1 VSRNAGA
8 TFSVC
13 LVSPVTWV
21 SGVHAGHPYGVHNL
35 PYGAVSYGDSPRL
48 VVRIGDLALDLAAAC
63 ERLLPELAPFV
74 SGPVLN
80 PLLAEPAA
88 TWRRLRVA
96 VRGWL
101 TDDSLRPVVEPLLR
115 PIGRTHLPFA
125 VGDYVDFYASE
136 HHASAI
142 GRIFRP
148 DSPALPEA
156 WKHLPIGYHGRAG
169 TVVVSGTP
177 IARPHGQ
184 RRVGSAIEVG
194 PSLRLDIEAEV
205 GFVLGAGT
213 RLGEPVA
220 LADAA
225 EHIFGVCLV
234 NDWSA
239 RDLQAFEY
247 VPLGPFLGKSFA
259 TSVSPWLVPLDAFE
273 NARTPP
279 PARDLALAS
288 YLDDAALPPWGLD
301 IALEVELNGSVVS
314 RPPFPAMYWTAA
326 QMLAHLTVN
335 GATIRPGDLFASGT
349 VSGPEPDQAGSLMEL
364 SQVGRTPIELP
375 GGVTRSFLEDGDE
388 VVIRGRVPAAPGR
401 PELGLGE
408 VTGVVVVTPR

>member
-1 VSRNAGA
+1 
-8 TFSVC
+8 
-13 LVSPVTWV
+13 VTWV
-21 SGVHAGHPYGVHNL
+21 PGVDAGHPYGVHNL
-35 PYGAVSYGDSPRL
+35 PYGAVSAGGGDPRL
-48 VVRIGDLALDLAAAC
+48 VVRVGDLALDLAAAC
-63 ERLLPELAPFV
+63 SLLAPDLAALV

-80 PLLAEPAA
+80 PLLAAPAA
-88 TWRRLRVA
+88 TWRRLRDA
-96 VRGWL
+96 VRSWL
-101 TDDSLRPVVEPLLR
+101 TDESVRHVVEPLLS
-115 PIGRTHLPFA
+115 PLAGARTHLPFA

-148 DSPALPEA
+148 NAPALPEA
-156 WKHLPIGYHGRAG
+156 WKHLPIGYHGRSG

-184 RRVGSAIEVG
+184 RRVGDAIEVG

-205 GFVLGAGT
+205 GFVLGGGT
-213 RLGEPVA
+213 RLGEPVT
-220 LADAA
+220 LAGAA
-225 EHIFGVCLV
+225 EHVFGVCLV

-239 RDLQAFEY
+239 RDLQAWEY

-259 TSVSPWLVPLDAFE
+259 TSLSPWVVPLDAFD

-279 PARDLALAS
+279 PPRDVPLVS

-301 IALEVELNGSVVS
+301 IALEIELNGTVIS

-326 QMLAHLTVN
+326 QMLAHMTVN
-335 GATIRPGDLFASGT
+335 GASIRPGDLFASGT

-364 SQVGRTPIELP
+364 SQAGRTPLELP

-401 PELGLGE
+401 PALALGE
-408 VTGVVVVTPR
+408 VSGRIV

>member
-1 VSRNAGA
+1 VS
-8 TFSVC
+8 
-13 LVSPVTWV
+13 LVTWV
-21 SGVHAGHPYGVHNL
+21 PGVETGHPYGVHNL
-35 PYGAVSYGDSPRL
+35 PYGAVSTGGLPRL

-63 ERLLPELAPFV
+63 ERLAPDLAPLV
-74 SGPVLN
+74 SEPVLN
-80 PLLAEPAA
+80 PLLAAPAA
-88 TWRRLRVA
+88 TWRRLRAA

-101 TDDSLRPVVEPLLR
+101 TDDSIRPIVEPLLG
-115 PIGRTHLPFA
+115 PLAGAKTHLPFD

-136 HHASAI
+136 HHASAV

-148 DSPALPEA
+148 DTPPLPEN
-156 WKHLPIGYHGRAG
+156 WKHLPIGYHGRSG

-184 RRVGSAIEVG
+184 RRVSGGAVQFG
-194 PSLRLDIEAEV
+194 PSQRLDIEAEV

-225 EHIFGVCLV
+225 EHVFGVCLV

-239 RDLQAFEY
+239 RDLQAWEY

-259 TSVSPWLVPLDAFE
+259 TSVSPWVVPLEAFDR
-273 NARTPP
+273 AWTAPP
-279 PARDLALAS
+279 PRDVPLLP

-301 IALEVELNGSVVS
+301 IALEIELNGTVVS

-326 QMLAHLTVN
+326 QMLAHMTVN
-335 GATIRPGDLFASGT
+335 GASIRPGDLFASGT
-349 VSGPEPDQAGSLMEL
+349 VSGPEPGQAGSLLEL
-364 SQVGRTPIELP
+364 SRGGRAPLALP

-388 VVIRGRVPAAPGR
+388 VVIRGRVPTAPGR
-401 PELGLGE
+401 HELALGE
-408 VTGVVVVTPR
+408 VSARILPSPSEG

>member
-1 VSRNAGA
+1 
-8 TFSVC
+8 
-13 LVSPVTWV
+13 VTWV
-21 SGVHAGHPYGVHNL
+21 PGVDAGHPYGVHNL
-35 PYGAVSYGDSPRL
+35 PYGVMTPAGGGAPRL
-48 VVRIGDLALDLAAAC
+48 VVRIGDLGLDLAAAC
-63 ERLLPELAPFV
+63 GRLAPDLAPLV
-74 SGPVLN
+74 SEPALN
-80 PLLAEPAA
+80 PLLAAPAS
-88 TWRRLRVA
+88 TWRRLRGALVE
-96 VRGWL
+96 WL
-101 TDDSLRPVVEPLLR
+101 TRAEHRPVVEPLLR
-115 PIGRTHLPFA
+115 PIGQTHLPFA

-148 DSPALPEA
+148 NSPALPEA

-177 IARPHGQ
+177 IVRPQGQ
-184 RRVGSAIEVG
+184 RRLDGAIEVG

-225 EHIFGVCLV
+225 EHVFGVCLV

-239 RDLQAFEY
+239 RDLQAWEY

-259 TSVSPWLVPLDAFE
+259 TSVSPWVVPLDAFDD
-273 NARTPP
+273 ARTPP
-279 PARDLALAS
+279 PARDVPLLP

-301 IALEVELNGSVVS
+301 IALEIELNGSLIS
-314 RPPFPAMYWTAA
+314 RPPFAAMYWTAA

-335 GATIRPGDLFASGT
+335 GASIRPGDLFASGT

-364 SQVGRTPIELP
+364 SQLGRTPLELP

-401 PELGLGE
+401 PELALGE
-408 VTGVVVVTPR
+408 VTGVVVASLQ

>member
-1 VSRNAGA
+1 M
-8 TFSVC
+8 
-13 LVSPVTWV
+13 TWV
-21 SGVHAGHPYGVHNL
+21 PGVDAGHPYGVHNL
-35 PYGAVSYGDSPRL
+35 PYGAVSTGDGASRL
-48 VVRIGDLALDLAAAC
+48 VVRIGDVALDLARAC
-63 ERLLPELAPFV
+63 ERLLPELAPLV
-74 SGPVLN
+74 SEPVLN
-80 PLLAEPAA
+80 PLLAEPAT

-96 VRGWL
+96 LRSWL
-101 TDDSLRPVVEPLLR
+101 TDESVRPVVEPLLA
-115 PIGRTHLPFA
+115 PIGRTHLPFSL
-125 VGDYVDFYASE
+125 GDYVDFYASE

-148 DSPALPEA
+148 NSPPLPEN
-156 WKHLPIGYHGRAG
+156 WKHLPIGYHGRSG

-184 RRVGSAIEVG
+184 RRVGDGVEVG

-225 EHIFGVCLV
+225 EHVFGVCLV

-239 RDLQAFEY
+239 RDLQAWEY

-259 TSVSPWLVPLDAFE
+259 TSVSPWVVPLDAFH

-279 PARDLALAS
+279 PPRNVPLAS

-301 IALEVELNGSVVS
+301 IALEVELNGTVVS

-326 QMLAHLTVN
+326 QMLAHMTVN
-335 GATIRPGDLFASGT
+335 GASIRPGDLFASGT

-364 SQVGRTPIELP
+364 SHA
-375 GGVTRSFLEDGDE
+375 GVTSSFLEDGDE

-401 PELGLGE
+401 PELALGE
-408 VTGVVVVTPR
+408 VTGVVVAEPRLQ

>member
-1 VSRNAGA
+1 V
-8 TFSVC
+8 
-13 LVSPVTWV
+13 P
-21 SGVHAGHPYGVHNL
+21 GVEAGHPYSVHNL
-35 PYGAVSYGDSPRL
+35 PYGAVSTGAGDPRL
-48 VVRIGDLALDLAAAC
+48 VVRVGDVTLDLAGAC
-63 ERLLPELAPFV
+63 ARLAPDLAPLV

-80 PLLAEPAA
+80 PLLAAPAS
-88 TWRRLRVA
+88 TWRRLREA
-96 VRGWL
+96 VRTWL
-101 TDDSLRPVVEPLLR
+101 TDESVRSVVEPLLA

-148 DSPALPEA
+148 DSPALPEN
-156 WKHLPIGYHGRAG
+156 WKHLPIGYHGRSG

-184 RRVGSAIEVG
+184 RRVAGGTVEFG

-205 GFVLGAGT
+205 GFVVGGGT

-220 LADAA
+220 LAGAA

-239 RDLQAFEY
+239 RDLQAWEY

-259 TSVSPWLVPLDAFE
+259 TSVSPWVVPLEAFD
-273 NARTPP
+273 NARTAPP
-279 PARDLALAS
+279 PRDVPLMS

-301 IALEVELNGSVVS
+301 IALEIELNGTVVT
-314 RPPFPAMYWTAA
+314 RPPFPSMYWTAA
-326 QMLAHLTVN
+326 QMLAHMTVN
-335 GATIRPGDLFASGT
+335 GATVRPGDLFASGT

-364 SQVGRTPIELP
+364 SQAGRSPFALP

-388 VVIRGRVPAAPGR
+388 VVIRGRVPAAGDR

-408 VTGVVVVTPR
+408 VTGVVVAKPALQ

>member
-1 VSRNAGA
+1 M
-8 TFSVC
+8 
-13 LVSPVTWV
+13 TWV
-21 SGVHAGHPYGVHNL
+21 PGVDAGHPYGVHNL

-48 VVRIGDLALDLAAAC
+48 VVRIGDLGLDLAAAC
-63 ERLLPELAPFV
+63 SRLAPDLAPLV

-80 PLLAEPAA
+80 PLLATPAS
-88 TWRRLRVA
+88 TWRRLRA
-96 VRGWL
+96 ALREWL
-101 TDDSLRPVVEPLLR
+101 TDESVRPVVEPLLE
-115 PIGRTHLPFA
+115 PIGQTHLPFE

-142 GRIFRP
+142 GRILRP
-148 DSPALPEA
+148 DSPSLPAA
-156 WKHLPIGYHGRAG
+156 WKHLPIGYHGRSG

-184 RRVGSAIEVG
+184 RRVGGEIEVG

-205 GFVLGAGT
+205 GFVLGAAT
-213 RLGEPVA
+213 RIGEPVA

-225 EHIFGVCLV
+225 EHVFGVCLV

-239 RDLQAFEY
+239 RDLQAWEY

-259 TSVSPWLVPLDAFE
+259 TSVSPWVVPLDAFDD
-273 NARTPP
+273 ARTAP
-279 PARDLALAS
+279 PARDVPLVS
-288 YLDDAALPPWGLD
+288 YLDDAGLAPWGLD
-301 IALEVELNGSVVS
+301 IALEIELNGTVVS

-326 QMLAHLTVN
+326 QMLAHMTVN
-335 GATIRPGDLFASGT
+335 GASIRPGDLFASGT

-364 SQVGRTPIELP
+364 SQIGRTPLALP
-375 GGVTRSFLEDGDE
+375 GGVSRSFLEDGDE

-401 PELGLGE
+401 PELALGE
-408 VTGVVVVTPR
+408 VTGAVVASLR

>member
-1 VSRNAGA
+1 M
-8 TFSVC
+8 
-13 LVSPVTWV
+13 TWAP
-21 SGVHAGHPYGVHNL
+21 GVEAGHPYGVHNL
-35 PYGAVSYGDSPRL
+35 PYGAVSAGGPPRL

-63 ERLLPELAPFV
+63 ERLLPEVAPLV

-80 PLLAEPAA
+80 PLLAAPAT

-96 VRGWL
+96 LRGWL
-101 TDDSLRPVVEPLLR
+101 TDASVRPVVEPLLS
-115 PIGRTHLPFA
+115 PLAGTATHLPFE

-136 HHASAI
+136 HHASAV

-148 DSPALPEA
+148 DTPPLPDN
-156 WKHLPIGYHGRAG
+156 WKHLPIGYHGRSG

-184 RRVGSAIEVG
+184 RRVSGGGVEVG
-194 PSLRLDIEAEV
+194 PSRRLDIEAEV

-239 RDLQAFEY
+239 RDLQAWEY

-259 TSVSPWLVPLDAFE
+259 TSVSPWVVPLDALE
-273 NARTPP
+273 SARTPP
-279 PARDLALAS
+279 PPREPALVS
-288 YLDDAALPPWGLD
+288 YLDDSSLAPWGLD
-301 IALEVELNGSVVS
+301 IALEVELNGAVVS

-326 QMLAHLTVN
+326 QMLAHMTVN
-335 GATIRPGDLFASGT
+335 GASIRPGDLFASGT
-349 VSGPEPDQAGSLMEL
+349 VSGPEPDQAGSLLEL
-364 SQVGRTPIELP
+364 SQGGRSPLSLP
-375 GGVTRSFLEDGDE
+375 GGATRSFLEDGDE

-401 PELGLGE
+401 PELALGE
-408 VTGVVVVTPR
+408 VTGVVVAKAALQ